1 MDKTPIIRSSQQFNK
16 LLINLFFSSKNIISC
31 SVSTVIEREDTVC
44 NDRVDK
50 VSYLYEATFWRGA
63 FNRNPIIVKYKH
75 FRYLSGRAV
84 TNIVLSEV
92 LDRTGEYHLDNTPNG
107 CKIYKERIVEG

>member
-16 LLINLFFSSKNIISC
+16 LLINLFFSSKN
-31 SVSTVIEREDTVC
+31 
-44 NDRVDK
+44 
-50 VSYLYEATFWRGA
+50 
-63 FNRNPIIVKYKH
+63 IIVKYKH